1 MRLVHSYSPF
11 EEICFLFGDDQ
22 KPVEMSVWRKDD
34 LQTGSLHIA
43 RAVRS
48 VGSGWFLDAG
58 NGRSAYMNNPSFH
71 LKPDGTLCHDKLTQG
86 DSLIVRII
94 RPQTMEKEAEAT
106 HKVSLA
112 GQYVVLLPTQK
123 TPMFSRRLD
132 QTSMERLKLLAP
144 NEGVLFRTAACGADL
159 NKVAADIEMLKK
171 QWQELL
177 SGRDWQ
183 PSVLY
188 RPIRDVFRYANL
200 YRDEL
205 SGIVTDDSETASL
218 LKKEGFSVSFNM
230 QGVWKAEHLDEALD
244 SIGNVRSELPSGGF
258 LMTQQTAACVC
269 FDVNAGSGLISAANE
284 EACPEILRQIRSK
297 GLGGQ
302 MIVDFAGRKDEK
314 ITRRLIQ
321 KLKNENVFI
330 SGISTL
336 GLVEMTVE
344 KTRCSFFDLFSAERR
359 SVRVAADIVRRLWFS
374 CITGTV
380 VIQAPADVCG
390 LVRPYVRLMQD
401 RLKTAVKL
409 EPAEIVRM
417 EGIKE

>member
-11 EEICFLFGDDQ
+11 EEICFLFNDAQ
-22 KPVEMSVWRKDD
+22 VPVEMSVWRKDD
-34 LQTGSLHIA
+34 LQTDALHIA

-48 VGSGWFLDAG
+48 VGSGWFLDVG
-58 NGRSAYMNNPSFH
+58 NGLSAYMNNPSFH

-86 DSLIVRII
+86 DGLIVRIV

-106 HKVSLA
+106 HKVSLT

-159 NKVAADIEMLKK
+159 NEVASDIDSLKK
-171 QWQELL
+171 QWRHLL
-177 SGRDWQ
+177 PGNDR

-188 RPIRDVFRYANL
+188 KPIRDVFRYANL

-205 SGIVTDDSETASL
+205 SEIVTDDSETAAR
-218 LKKEGFSVSFNM
+218 LKKEGFPVSFNM
-230 QGVWKAEHLDEALD
+230 QGVWKAERLDEALD
-244 SIGNVRSELPSGGF
+244 SVGNVRSGLPSGGF
-258 LMTQQTAACVC
+258 LMTQQTAACAC

-284 EACPEILRQIRSK
+284 EACPEILRQIRLK

-314 ITRRLIQ
+314 IIRRLIS

-344 KTRCSFFDLFSAERR
+344 KTRCSFFDLFSAGRR

-374 CITGTV
+374 CVTGAV

-390 LVRPYVRLMQD
+390 LVRPYVRSMED

-409 EPAEIVRM
+409 EPAEIIRI